1 MGDAYER
8 AMNAIAQSHS
18 PRHSSL
24 RLSPSKVIL
33 QTHNVVFTKIAA
45 ALDLD
50 KNERLAARV
59 FDSVGHPHRYLD
71 RLSRG
76 NANFPIIER
85 HLGNPLHHH
94 PVLGSLRMP
103 LVAQTPA
110 GYNLNSLNFEVPSF
124 VEHRI

>member
-8 AMNAIAQSHS
+8 AMNAIAHL

-24 RLSPSKVIL
+24 PLSPSKVIL

-50 KNERLAARV
+50 KNERLATRV
-59 FDSVGHPHRYLD
+59 FNSVGHPDRYLD
-71 RLSRG
+71 RLPSR
-76 NANFPIIER
+76 NVNFPVIER
-85 HLGNPLHHH
+85 HLGNPLDHH
-94 PVLGSLRMP
+94 PVLRSLRMP

-110 GYNLNSLNFEVPSF
+110 G
-124 VEHRI
+124 